1 MNKLQVSE
9 SGKLVTTG
17 NRSLTNMKRKFNALN
32 DNIAMRAQEDED
44 INNRMKILKCKKKEL
59 TAKLDAELKDLKT
72 RKKQLIEERLMLL
85 GERIA
90 RQSIIEELLKD
101 LSSPVIEEQELIGI
115 EG

>member
-72 RKKQLIEERLMLL
+72 RQKTTYRRETDAPGGTDSPAEYNR
-85 GERIA
+85 G
-90 RQSIIEELLKD
+90 IIERPQLAGHRGTRTNRD
-101 LSSPVIEEQELIGI
+101 
-115 EG
+115 